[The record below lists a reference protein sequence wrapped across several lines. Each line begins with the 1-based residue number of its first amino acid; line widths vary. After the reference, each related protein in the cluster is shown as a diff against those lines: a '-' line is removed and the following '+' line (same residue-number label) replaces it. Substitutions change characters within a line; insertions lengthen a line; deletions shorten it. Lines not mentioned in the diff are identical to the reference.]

1 MNAVNIRLAR
11 DGHDREVVILAL
23 QRYLA
28 THWVRILEDGTD
40 WVVELESK
48 MPSQEPASV
57 QVFLNELIEAEFLV
71 TRERQTADLRRII
84 MKQALSPYSR
94 GE

>member
-57 QVFLNELIEAEFLV
+57 QMFNMCM
-71 TRERQTADLRRII
+71 ERQVSDEYEEVWVQVIAQRD
-84 MKQALSPYSR
+84 A
-94 GE
+94 